1 MQSGDEHGG
10 EYNPVNFS
18 NRPENISKIR
28 SDYEVWAT
36 LTAKQ
41 LILGIIMSRLS
52 LLDLGFFLTESET
65 SPKHVAGLSIFKK
78 PSGAGANW
86 VQNLAQEYAEFDSPG
101 APFNQVIDFR
111 ALGGPRWR
119 TSDAFSIDDHLFYHR
134 PEKMLSERDLFAYCS
149 ELHEPLM
156 DRDKPMWE
164 FHVIDRVSG
173 GRFAI
178 YNKMHHAYAD
188 GVTMSRWGI
197 NAMSDSAKART
208 LKALWKQPA
217 KAAAQAD
224 EASEAREQLFDRV
237 VRGTRQWQQ
246 IIRGVTKLT
255 TQLALEQF
263 GLTKNAVALP
273 FKASGETPL
282 TGEVTAGRQFATAHV
297 PMKQVNKLR
306 KLTRCTLNHVALTCI
321 DGALRRYL
329 MDHLIELDRPLSIQ
343 MPVNLRDENNDVSG
357 NMIGIVLVDLAP
369 SDADPYARLREI
381 GFTLRN
387 VRNQID
393 GVPSIAVAQYTAVL
407 AVLIELM
414 QLFKLHKLL
423 PAIADTLVSNVPG
436 PSKPMYIKGA
446 KLEQMVP
453 ISTLPPGNQLNIT
466 LYSCSG
472 TLHFGLVA
480 TDQMEHLEDL
490 ARYIEEAFEELEDA
504 VYEPLS

>member
-1 MQSGDEHGG
+1 
-10 EYNPVNFS
+10 
-18 NRPENISKIR
+18 
-28 SDYEVWAT
+28 
-36 LTAKQ
+36 
-41 LILGIIMSRLS
+41 MSRLS
-52 LLDLGFFLTESET
+52 FLDLAFFLTESEN
-65 SPKHVAGLSIFKK
+65 SPKHVAGLLIFKK
-78 PSGAGANW
+78 PSGSSSNW
-86 VQNLAQEYAEFDSPG
+86 VQQLAQEFANFDQPS
-101 APFNQVIDFR
+101 APFNHVIDFR

-119 TSDAFSIDDHLFYHR
+119 NSEDFSLDEHLFYHR
-134 PEKMLSERDLFAYCS
+134 PEKMLSERDLFAYCA

-156 DRDKPMWE
+156 DREKPMWE
-164 FHVIDRVSG
+164 FHVIDRLSG

-178 YNKMHHAYAD
+178 YSKMHHAYAD
-188 GVTMSRWGI
+188 GVTMSRWTV
-197 NAMSDSAKART
+197 NALNGAAKDRN
-208 LKALWKQPA
+208 LKALWMPSKRA
-217 KAAAQAD
+217 GEAMDESAD
-224 EASEAREQLFDRV
+224 SQEKLFERV
-237 VRGTRQWQQ
+237 VRGTQQWRK
-246 IIRGVTKLT
+246 IVGGIAKLT
-255 TQLALEQF
+255 AQLALEQF
-263 GLTKNAVALP
+263 GLTKNAVAIP
-273 FKASGETPL
+273 FKATEDTPL

-297 PMKQVNKLR
+297 SMAQVKKLR
-306 KLTRCTLNHVALTCI
+306 EMTRCTLNHVALTCI

-329 MDHLIELDRPLSIQ
+329 QDHHIELDRPLSIQ
-343 MPVNLRDENNDVSG
+343 MPVNLRDENPEAQG

-369 SDADPYARLREI
+369 SDADPYTRLREI

-436 PSKPMYIKGA
+436 PAKPMYMKGA

-466 LYSCSG
+466 LYSYNG

-480 TDQMEHLEDL
+480 TDQLEHLEDL

-504 VYEPLS
+504 VFEPA